1 MIGIG
6 VWMITRKRV
15 GRASPRMVVRLY
27 PVMKNVG
34 LKYSHVGDVSSNLLK
49 KADTHAGMNGRISF
63 WEPRHKTFRQKTA
76 WGGAE
81 NGILHRHHHAIARFG
96 LPKSSKTFH
105 VVDERCQVS
114 RGLHV
119 GVEVDAPIVV

>member
-6 VWMITRKRV
+6 VGMVTRKCV
-15 GRASPRMVVRLY
+15 GRAPPRIVVRLY

-49 KADTHAGMNGRISF
+49 ETDPQAGMNGRISF
-63 WEPRHKTFRQKTA
+63 WEPRHKTFRQKTV

-96 LPKSSKTFH
+96 LPKSRKTFH